1 MRVGALKKG
10 LERLLAAGVRGPVW
24 WVVGGGGECQ
34 GEGAGV
40 GRSEKEPLPGEGCL
54 RKHGTRVK
62 ERASEI
68 AWGSPERLCAKR
80 VPRAGE
86 GEPRAR
92 HGAGRRTGALRE
104 WGVLL
109 PARVAHSEVPEKQV
123 EKSRTAPRDVRGD
136 RERSRRVHGRTPRV
150 GKSAPTMGAGR
161 TWRAGLG
168 EAGSGL

>member
-1 MRVGALKKG
+1 MSEGALKKG
-10 LERLLAAGVRGPVW
+10 LERVQAAGERGPGW

-136 RERSRRVHGRTPRV
+136 RERSRRVH
-150 GKSAPTMGAGR
+150 
-161 TWRAGLG
+161 
-168 EAGSGL
+168 

>member
-1 MRVGALKKG
+1 MSAGALKKG
-10 LERLLAAGVRGPVW
+10 LERVQAAGERGPGW
-24 WVVGGGGECQ
+24 WVVGGGGKCQ

-40 GRSEKEPLPGEGCL
+40 GRSKKEPLPGGVCL

-68 AWGSPERLCAKR
+68 SWGSPERLYAKR

-86 GEPRAR
+86 GGPGRGTERAV
-92 HGAGRRTGALRE
+92 E
-104 WGVLL
+104 
-109 PARVAHSEVPEKQV
+109 PARSESGACCCPHGWRTWRFQ
-123 EKSRTAPRDVRGD
+123 KSRLRRAAPVLRDVRGD